1 MNNELR
7 MKDEEM
13 STDDSKFEIRNSLFS
28 KGFSLIE
35 MLVVIGII
43 AVLMGTA
50 VGGYS
55 FATKRAQAAR
65 GRELVS
71 NTATALNL
79 LFQKDGRWPSAL
91 LNEAGSGA
99 GRLTARAAA
108 CLAVKKYMSLTYDRV
123 DKDGESYYTLSGL
136 DRYGIVT
143 PWATAALK
151 QAGNGGSE
159 STKVPSGG
167 NVKDHQLYYALDKT
181 GEGIVE
187 ANVGG
192 VTVKVRANAIVW
204 CAGLDGVLAPY
215 PYASGGSGGA
225 GENRGG
231 AAGKRSDDIY
241 SWAPS
246 QVER

>member
-1 MNNELR
+1 
-7 MKDEEM
+7 MKTILTKINKLVGEN
-13 STDDSKFEIRNSLFS
+13 SILSKQRSAKPS
-28 KGFSLIE
+28 KLPKHSKPAFSLVE

-71 NTATALNL
+71 NVATALNL

-91 LNEAGSGA
+91 LNEAGSGS

-108 CLAVKKYMSLTYDRV
+108 CLAVKKYLSLTYDRV
-123 DKDGESYYTLSGL
+123 EKDGESYYTLTGL
-136 DRYGIVT
+136 DRFGIVT
-143 PWATAALK
+143 PWATAVLK
-151 QAGNGGSE
+151 QAGTGGSE
-159 STKVPSGG
+159 STKVPMGG
-167 NVKDHQLYYALDKT
+167 TVKDHQLYYALDRT

-192 VTVKVRANAIVW
+192 ETLRIRANAVVW
-204 CAGLDGVLAPY
+204 SIGP
-215 PYASGGSGGA
+215 SGGDKNHQPWPYSK
-225 GENRGG
+225 
-231 AAGKRSDDIY
+231 GKRSDDIY
-241 SWAPS
+241 SWSAA
-246 QVER
+246 QVENK

>member
-1 MNNELR
+1 MRVESR
-7 MKDEEM
+7 GM
-13 STDDSKFEIRNSLFS
+13 RR
-28 KGFSLIE
+28 GFSLIE

-65 GRELVS
+65 GRELVA

-79 LFQKDGRWPSAL
+79 LFQKDGKWPSAL

-108 CLAVKKYMSLTYDRV
+108 CLAVKKLMSLTYTKV
-123 DKDGESYYTLSGL
+123 EKDGESYYTLSGL
-136 DRYGIVT
+136 DRCGIVT
-143 PWATAALK
+143 PWAAAALK

-159 STKVPSGG
+159 STKVPMGG
-167 NVKDHQLYYALDKT
+167 TVKDHQLYYALDKT

-192 VTVKVRANAIVW
+192 ETLRIRANAVVW
-204 CAGLDGVLAPY
+204 SIGP
-215 PYASGGSGGA
+215 SGGD
-225 GENRGG
+225 
-231 AAGKRSDDIY
+231 RSHQPWPYSKGQRRDDIY
-241 SWAPS
+241 SWSAS
-246 QVER
+246 QVENGK

>member
-1 MNNELR
+1 
-7 MKDEEM
+7 
-13 STDDSKFEIRNSLFS
+13 
-28 KGFSLIE
+28 

-91 LNEAGSGA
+91 LSEANGGE

-108 CLAVKKYMSLTYDRV
+108 CLAVKKYMSLTYNKV
-123 DKDGESYYTLSGL
+123 EKDGESYYTLTGL
-136 DRYGIVT
+136 DRFGIVT
-143 PWATAALK
+143 PWAVAALK
-151 QAGNGGSE
+151 QAGTGGSE
-159 STKVPSGG
+159 STKVPMGG
-167 NVKDHQLYYALDKT
+167 TVKDHQLYYALDQT
-181 GEGIVE
+181 GDGIVE

-192 VTVKVRANAIVW
+192 ETLRIRANAVVW
-204 CAGLDGVLAPY
+204 SIGP
-215 PYASGGSGGA
+215 SGGD
-225 GENRGG
+225 
-231 AAGKRSDDIY
+231 RSHQPWPYSKGQRMGDIY
-241 SWAPS
+241 SWSAA
-246 QVER
+246 QVENK

>member
-1 MNNELR
+1 MF
-7 MKDEEM
+7 EM
-13 STDDSKFEIRNSLFS
+13 R

-79 LFQKDGRWPSAL
+79 LFQRDGMWPSAL
-91 LNEAGSGA
+91 RTEADSGA

-108 CLAVKKYMSLTYDRV
+108 CLAVKNLMSLTYTKV
-123 DKDGESYYTLSGL
+123 EKDGESYYTLSGL
-136 DRYGIVT
+136 DRCGIVT
-143 PWATAALK
+143 PWAAATLK

-159 STKVPSGG
+159 STTVQMGG
-167 NVKDHQLYYALDKT
+167 TVKDHQLYYALDKT

-192 VTVKVRANAIVW
+192 ETLRIRANAVVW
-204 CAGLDGVLAPY
+204 SIGP
-215 PYASGGSGGA
+215 SGGD
-225 GENRGG
+225 ENHRPRPYSKGR
-231 AAGKRSDDIY
+231 RSDDIY
-241 SWAPS
+241 SWTAS
-246 QVER
+246 QVENK

>member
-1 MNNELR
+1 
-7 MKDEEM
+7 MKKNKSVHQGGQAECDTH
-13 STDDSKFEIRNSLFS
+13 SPLIPDPRSLIPS
-28 KGFSLIE
+28 RAGFSLVE

-79 LFQKDGRWPSAL
+79 LFQKDGKWPSAL
-91 LNEAGSGA
+91 LNEAGSDA

-108 CLAVKKYMSLTYDRV
+108 CLAVKKYMSLTYTKV
-123 DKDGESYYTLSGL
+123 EKDGESYYTLSGL
-136 DRYGIVT
+136 DRCGVVT

-159 STKVPSGG
+159 NTKVPSGG
-167 NVKDHQLYYALDKT
+167 TVRDHQLYYALDKT

-192 VTVKVRANAIVW
+192 ETLRIRANAVVW
-204 CAGLDGVLAPY
+204 SIGP
-215 PYASGGSGGA
+215 SGGD
-225 GENRGG
+225 
-231 AAGKRSDDIY
+231 RSHQPWPYSKGQRRDDIY
-241 SWAPS
+241 SWSAS
-246 QVER
+246 QVENK